1 MKKKWFASKSKL
13 TVSKV
18 YCQKAQ
24 AKIHTAPVPENAGEA

>member
-1 MKKKWFASKSKL
+1 MKKKWFASKSKQ
-13 TVSKV
+13 V